1 MNDAAPAQRDFDS
14 TAPGPAPTA
23 PAPAASK
30 PAQREPESLA
40 LTDPATDPTT
50 GNEHVPASDPAL
62 GLSAAQAAQLA
73 AEGKANTLPDRSG
86 RSAAQIVRD
95 NVFTRINFML
105 GVLFIAVILTGSWI
119 NSAFGLLIIANSI
132 IGIIQELRAK
142 HTLDSLAVIGEAH
155 PRVRR
160 EGEVHEIAREE
171 VVLGDII
178 VVAAGEQVVV
188 DGLVTEADYLEVDE
202 SLLTGESDSIHKEPG
217 AAMMSGSFVSS
228 GSGSYRAT
236 RVGADAYAAKL
247 TSAASKFSLVDSQ
260 LQNGIDR
267 ILKAITWVLVPVGL
281 LTIWG
286 QIRVV
291 GLDWA
296 AIGAHWRDIV
306 LSVTGALVP
315 MIPEGLVLITS
326 TAFALGVIRLGRLN
340 VLVNELPAIEGLAR
354 VDTVAVDKTGTLTE
368 NTLRFAGL
376 ELVPGAAVS
385 SGSDSGSDSG
395 GASSCAGSSSGTAR
409 EQHDDAATSAA
420 RAQATARE
428 ALAQLGAADPAPN
441 SSMEAIQEALGAPA
455 QPWEVAERQPFTS
468 AKKWSGV
475 SFANGQHW
483 IMGAPD
489 VLLDLASADGP
500 AGAAA
505 PTSAVVPTSD
515 PAAGSAATS
524 SNPALAAARER
535 AAAIAATGQRV
546 LLLARSD
553 TPVTAANAP
562 GNLEPLAFIL
572 LDQKIRPDAS
582 DTLRYF
588 DSQGVAVK
596 VISGDNAAAVGAV
609 TTQLGVDVGTP
620 VDARTIPEA
629 SFAETINEN
638 AVFGRVTPDQKR
650 AMVAALRGAGHTVAM
665 TGDGVND
672 VLALKDADLGIGMG
686 SGTSATRSVAKI
698 VLLDDK
704 FTSLPHVVGEGRR
717 VVGNIERVARL
728 FLTKTV
734 YSAVLAIAVLL
745 FALPYP
751 FVPIHVTITGWFTIG
766 IPAFLLSL
774 PPNNDA
780 ARPGFVQR
788 VMRFGFPAGLIVG
801 VATFITYVML
811 YDGAASSAYATQV
824 STATLLTMIIASS
837 WVLVVV
843 ARPYVWWKILLI
855 LLPLVGYGVIFLW
868 PLTQRVFMLD
878 SSNSG
883 AMALGTLV
891 GAVGAALIE
900 ALWWFLGLRFGE
912 PARLWQSAEQRAA
925 QRTQAELRKKATAE
939 RRAGDGARVSVAA
952 AVK

>member
-1 MNDAAPAQRDFDS
+1 MNDAA
-14 TAPGPAPTA
+14 
-23 PAPAASK
+23 

-50 GNEHVPASDPAL
+50 GNEHVPASDPAR

-160 EGEVHEIAREE
+160 EGEVREIAREE

-178 VVAAGEQVVV
+178 VVAAGEQIVV
-188 DGLVTEADYLEVDE
+188 DGVVTEADYLEADE

-291 GLDWA
+291 GLNWA

-376 ELVPGAAVS
+376 ELVPGAAS
-385 SGSDSGSDSG
+385 S
-395 GASSCAGSSSGTAR
+395 
-409 EQHDDAATSAA
+409 
-420 RAQATARE
+420 AQATARE

-489 VLLDLASADGP
+489 VLLDLASSGGP
-500 AGAAA
+500 AGAVV
-505 PTSAVVPTSD
+505 PTSAVVPN
-515 PAAGSAATS
+515 
-524 SNPALAAARER
+524 SNPAVKPNAAAPSTPSLAAARER

-650 AMVAALRGAGHTVAM
+650 AMVAALRGAGHAVAM

-704 FTSLPHVVGEGRR
+704 FASLPHVVGEGRR

-843 ARPYVWWKILLI
+843 ARPYVWWKILLV

-939 RRAGDGARVSVAA
+939 RRADTAVS
-952 AVK
+952 

>member
-14 TAPGPAPTA
+14 TAPGPPPTA
-23 PAPAASK
+23 PAPAAGK

-50 GNEHVPASDPAL
+50 GNEHVPASDPAR

-160 EGEVHEIAREE
+160 EGEVREIAREE

-326 TAFALGVIRLGRLN
+326 TAFALGVIRLGRLK

-385 SGSDSGSDSG
+385 CGPDSGSASG
-395 GASSCAGSSSGTAR
+395 GASSCSGSSSGTAR
-409 EQHDDAATSAA
+409 EQHDAAATSAA

-455 QPWEVAERQPFTS
+455 QPWEVTERQPFTS

-489 VLLDLASADGP
+489 VLLDLASADGS
-500 AGAAA
+500 AGA
-505 PTSAVVPTSD
+505 V
-515 PAAGSAATS
+515 
-524 SNPALAAARER
+524 ARER

-704 FTSLPHVVGEGRR
+704 FASLPHVVGEGRR

-801 VATFITYVML
+801 IATFITYVML

-925 QRTQAELRKKATAE
+925 QRTQAELRKKAMAE
-939 RRAGDGARVSVAA
+939 RRADAA
-952 AVK
+952 LS

>member
-1 MNDAAPAQRDFDS
+1 MNDAAPAQRDLDS
-14 TAPGPAPTA
+14 LAPGHA
-23 PAPAASK
+23 PAPG
-30 PAQREPESLA
+30 AQREPESLA
-40 LTDPATDPTT
+40 LTDSATDPTT
-50 GNEHVPASDPAL
+50 GNEHVPASDPAR

-73 AEGKANTLPDRSG
+73 ADGKANTLPDRSG

-160 EGEVHEIAREE
+160 DGEVREIAREE

-178 VVAAGEQVVV
+178 VVAAGEQIVV
-188 DGLVTEADYLEVDE
+188 DGVVTEADYLEVDE

-296 AIGAHWRDIV
+296 ALGAQWRDIV

-376 ELVPGAAVS
+376 ELVPGADSHSGFS
-385 SGSDSGSDSG
+385 SGSTASHSGSGSG
-395 GASSCAGSSSGTAR
+395 ATAV
-409 EQHDDAATSAA
+409 QHDAATPAA

-441 SSMEAIQEALGAPA
+441 SSMEAIKEALGAPA
-455 QPWEVAERQPFTS
+455 QPWDVAERQPFTS

-475 SFANGQHW
+475 SFTNGQHW

-489 VLLDLASADGP
+489 VLLDLASP
-500 AGAAA
+500 AGQ
-505 PTSAVVPTSD
+505 
-515 PAAGSAATS
+515 AG
-524 SNPALAAARER
+524 
-535 AAAIAATGQRV
+535 AAIAATGQRV

-553 TPVTAANAP
+553 TPVTAATAP
-562 GNLEPLAFIL
+562 GNIEPLAFIL

-629 SFAETINEN
+629 SFAETINDN

-704 FTSLPHVVGEGRR
+704 FASLPHVVGEGRR

-788 VMRFGFPAGLIVG
+788 VMRFGFPAGLVVG

-868 PLTQRVFMLD
+868 PFTQRIFMLD

-891 GAVGAALIE
+891 GLIGAALIE
-900 ALWWFLGLRFGE
+900 ALWWFLGLHFGE

-939 RRAGDGARVSVAA
+939 RRAAATGAA
-952 AVK
+952 ATAATAATGAAK

>member
-1 MNDAAPAQRDFDS
+1 MNDAAS
-14 TAPGPAPTA
+14 
-23 PAPAASK
+23 APAAGTAS
-30 PAQREPESLA
+30 AQPDHESLA
-40 LTDPATDPTT
+40 LTDPTT
-50 GNEHVPASDPAL
+50 GNEHVPASDPAR

-160 EGEVHEIAREE
+160 EGEVREIAREE

-178 VVAAGEQVVV
+178 VVAAGEQIVV
-188 DGLVTEADYLEVDE
+188 DGVVTEADYLEVDE

-236 RVGADAYAAKL
+236 RVGADAYAAKI

-368 NTLRFAGL
+368 NTLWFAGL
-376 ELVPGAAVS
+376 ELVPGAASS
-385 SGSDSGSDSG
+385 SGSASG
-395 GASSCAGSSSGTAR
+395 GASSCSGSGSGTVC
-409 EQHDDAATSAA
+409 EQHDAAAPAA

-489 VLLDLASADGP
+489 VLLDLAGP
-500 AGAAA
+500 AGQAG
-505 PTSAVVPTSD
+505 AVVPHSN
-515 PAAGSAATS
+515 AAAT
-524 SNPALAAARER
+524 NATAPATPATAINAARER

-609 TTQLGVDVGTP
+609 TTQLGVNVGTP

-704 FTSLPHVVGEGRR
+704 FASLPHVVGEGRR

-855 LLPLVGYGVIFLW
+855 LLPLLGYGVIFLW
-868 PLTQRVFMLD
+868 PFTQRIFMLD
-878 SSNSG
+878 SSNTG

-891 GAVGAALIE
+891 GLIGAALIE

-939 RRAGDGARVSVAA
+939 RRAADTA
-952 AVK
+952 K

>member
-1 MNDAAPAQRDFDS
+1 MNDAAS
-14 TAPGPAPTA
+14 APTA
-23 PAPAASK
+23 GTA

-50 GNEHVPASDPAL
+50 GNEHVPASDPAR

-160 EGEVHEIAREE
+160 EGEVREIAREE

-178 VVAAGEQVVV
+178 VVAAGEQIVV
-188 DGLVTEADYLEVDE
+188 DGVVTEADYLEVDE

-376 ELVPGAAVS
+376 ELVPGADS
-385 SGSDSGSDSG
+385 SAD
-395 GASSCAGSSSGTAR
+395 
-409 EQHDDAATSAA
+409 
-420 RAQATARE
+420 ATARE

-489 VLLDLASADGP
+489 VLLDLASAGGP
-500 AGAAA
+500 AGAVA
-505 PTSAVVPTSD
+505 PTSAVVPHSDPAVEPNAAATSD
-515 PAAGSAATS
+515 PAAGSTATPS
-524 SNPALAAARER
+524 APSRAAARER

-704 FTSLPHVVGEGRR
+704 FASLPHVVGEGRR

-801 VATFITYVML
+801 VATFITYVTL

-939 RRAGDGARVSVAA
+939 RRAGDGAGVSTGAGAA
-952 AVK
+952 TAVK

>member
-1 MNDAAPAQRDFDS
+1 MNDAAS
-14 TAPGPAPTA
+14 
-23 PAPAASK
+23 APAAGTAS
-30 PAQREPESLA
+30 AQPDHESLA
-40 LTDPATDPTT
+40 LTDPTT
-50 GNEHVPASDPAL
+50 GNEHVPASDPAR

-160 EGEVHEIAREE
+160 EGEVREIAREE

-178 VVAAGEQVVV
+178 VVAAGEQIVV
-188 DGLVTEADYLEVDE
+188 DGVVTEADYLEVDE

-236 RVGADAYAAKL
+236 RVGAEAYAAKL

-296 AIGAHWRDIV
+296 AIGAQWRDIV

-376 ELVPGAAVS
+376 ELVPGAASS
-385 SGSDSGSDSG
+385 SGSASGSASG
-395 GASSCAGSSSGTAR
+395 GASSCSGSGSGPVC
-409 EQHDDAATSAA
+409 EQHDAAATPAA
-420 RAQATARE
+420 RAQAIARE

-455 QPWEVAERQPFTS
+455 QPWKVAERQPFTS

-489 VLLDLASADGP
+489 VLLDLAGTCGP
-500 AGAAA
+500 AGAVA
-505 PTSAVVPTSD
+505 PTGAVVPHGNT
-515 PAAGSAATS
+515 AATS
-524 SNPALAAARER
+524 AITPAAAINAARER

-562 GNLEPLAFIL
+562 GNIEPLAFIL

-609 TTQLGVDVGTP
+609 TTQLGVNVGTP

-704 FTSLPHVVGEGRR
+704 FASLPHVVGEGRR

-855 LLPLVGYGVIFLW
+855 LLPLLGYGVIFLW
-868 PLTQRVFMLD
+868 PFTQRIFMLD
-878 SSNSG
+878 SSNTG

-891 GAVGAALIE
+891 GLSGAALIE
-900 ALWWFLGLRFGE
+900 ALWWFLGLHFGE

-939 RRAGDGARVSVAA
+939 RRKKVTAERRTAA
-952 AVK
+952 AGAK